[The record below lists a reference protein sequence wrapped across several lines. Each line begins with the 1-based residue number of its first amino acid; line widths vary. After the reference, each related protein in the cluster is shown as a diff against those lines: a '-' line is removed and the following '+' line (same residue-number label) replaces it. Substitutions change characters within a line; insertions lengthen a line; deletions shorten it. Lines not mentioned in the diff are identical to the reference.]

1 VRHAIQKHMRDFL
14 AIIAMSIFALG
25 VTGYILSH
33 QRFYLPNWV
42 PVLGTNFFEL
52 KGEFSTAQSVTPGQ
66 GQTVDI
72 AGVPVGEIKRVD
84 LKQGRAVVT
93 MQIKHKYSKMI
104 KSDATMLLRPKTG
117 LKDMIVELDPGS
129 PSAPKVKDGFTVPV
143 SNTRPDVNLDEI
155 LSSLDRDTR
164 DYLRLLVAGAG
175 EGLKNNG
182 PATAAALKRFAPL
195 NRDIAKLTGQLSKRR
210 VNLARLIHNL
220 QLLVTEVG
228 TKDKQLAELVVSQNA
243 VFQAFA
249 NQDRNLRRTLQLL
262 PGALDTTQHALK
274 VSDTMLTKLTPT
286 LRDLRPGARAL
297 GPSQVATQAFA
308 KATTPIIKN
317 QLRPFTKQA
326 RPTVDALGPALRDLA
341 KLTPDLTTSF
351 TVLNKFF
358 NALAYNP
365 SGVSEGYLF
374 YALWLNHIGA
384 SVYST
389 QDANGPIR
397 RGVIL
402 TDCVAAGALENVAKI
417 DNQLGT
423 LIALTNFPTSAE
435 ICGK

>member
-1 VRHAIQKHMRDFL
+1 VTHQIQKHLRDFI
-14 AIIAMSIFALG
+14 AIILLSLFALG
-25 VTGYILSH
+25 ITGFILAH

-72 AGVPVGEIKRVD
+72 AGVPVGEIKRVELEKD
-84 LKQGRAVVT
+84 RAVVT
-93 MQIKHKYSKMI
+93 MQIKDKYSHMI
-104 KSDATMLLRPKTG
+104 KRDATMLLRPKTG
-117 LKDMIVELDPGS
+117 LKDMIVELDPGTPGT
-129 PSAPKVKDGFTVPV
+129 PSVPDGFTVPV

-155 LSSLDRDTR
+155 LSNLDRDTR
-164 DYLRLLVAGAG
+164 DYLRLLVAGGG

-182 PATAAALKRFAPL
+182 SATAATLKRFAPL
-195 NRDIAKLTGQLSKRR
+195 NRDIKTLTGQLSKRR
-210 VNLARLIHNL
+210 VNLAHLVHNL
-220 QLLVTEVG
+220 QLLVSEVG

-249 NQDRNLRRTLQLL
+249 DQDRNLRKTFELL
-262 PGALDTTQHALK
+262 PGTLDTTQRALNT
-274 VSDTMLTKLTPT
+274 SDKLSKKLGPT
-286 LRDLRPGARAL
+286 LHDLRAGARAL
-297 GPSQVATQAFA
+297 GPAQVATQDFS
-308 KATTPIIKN
+308 KATTPIIRN
-317 QLRPFTKQA
+317 QLRPFVGQV
-326 RPTVDALGPALRDLA
+326 RPTVQALRPALRDLA
-341 KLTPDLTTSF
+341 QVTPDLATSF
-351 TVLNKFF
+351 GVLNKFF
-358 NALAYNP
+358 NALAYKS
-365 SGVSEGYLF
+365 SGGESLLF

-402 TDCVAAGALENVAKI
+402 TDCIAAGALENVAKL
-417 DNQLGT
+417 DAQLGT
-423 LIALTNFPTSAE
+423 LIALTNFPGSAQ

>member
-1 VRHAIQKHMRDFL
+1 VRLAIQKHMRDFI
-14 AIIAMSIFALG
+14 AIILLSIFAIG
-25 VTGYILSH
+25 VTGYILAH

-42 PVLGTNFFEL
+42 PLIGTDFFEL

-72 AGVPVGEIKRVD
+72 AGVPVGEIKKVELD
-84 LKQGRAVVT
+84 QGTALVT
-93 MQIKHKYSKMI
+93 MEIKQKYAHLI

-117 LKDMIVELDPGS
+117 LKDMIVELDPGTPGT
-129 PSAPKVKDGFTVPV
+129 PSVKDGYTVPV

-164 DYLRLLVAGAG
+164 DYLRLFVAGGG
-175 EGLKNNG
+175 EAFKNNG
-182 PATAAALKRFAPL
+182 VETAAALKRFAPL
-195 NRDIAKLTGQLSKRR
+195 NRDVAKLTGELSKRR

-220 QLLVTEVG
+220 QLLLTAVG
-228 TKDKQLAELVVSQNA
+228 GKDKQLAELVVSQNA

-249 NQDRNLRRTLQLL
+249 NQDANLRKALREL
-262 PGALDTTQHALK
+262 PGTLSTTNTALQKSDAL
-274 VSDTMLTKLTPT
+274 SAKLGPT
-286 LRDLRPGARAL
+286 LRELRPGARAL
-297 GPSQVATQAFA
+297 GPTQQATQKFA
-308 KATTPIIKN
+308 KATTPVIKN

-326 RPTVDALGPALRDLA
+326 TPTVQALAPALKDLS
-341 KLTPDLTTSF
+341 KVTPNLASSF

-365 SGVSEGYLF
+365 SGAAESYLF

-389 QDANGPIR
+389 QDALGPIR
-397 RGVIL
+397 RGIIF
-402 TDCVAAGALENVAKI
+402 TDCVAAGALENVAKL
-417 DNQLGT
+417 DAQLGT
-423 LIALTNFPTSAE
+423 LIALTNFPSTAQ

>member
-1 VRHAIQKHMRDFL
+1 VTHQIQKHLRDFI
-14 AIIAMSIFALG
+14 AIILLSLFALG
-25 VTGYILSH
+25 ITGYILAH
-33 QRFYLPNWV
+33 QRFYLPSWV
-42 PVLGTNFFEL
+42 PVLGTDFFEL

-72 AGVPVGEIKRVD
+72 AGVPVGEIKKVELVKD
-84 LKQGRAVVT
+84 RAVVT
-93 MQIKHKYSKMI
+93 MQIKHKYSDMI

-117 LKDMIVELDPGS
+117 LKDMIVELDPGTPGT
-129 PSAPKVKDGFTVPV
+129 PSVKDGFTVPV

-155 LSSLDRDTR
+155 LSNLDQDTR
-164 DYLRLLVAGAG
+164 DYLRLLVAGGG

-182 PATAAALKRFAPL
+182 RNTAATLKRFAPL
-195 NRDIAKLTGQLSKRR
+195 NRDLNTLNGQLSKRR
-210 VNLARLIHNL
+210 VNLAHLVHNL
-220 QLLVTEVG
+220 QLLVSEVG

-249 NQDRNLRRTLQLL
+249 DQDRNLRKTFELL
-262 PGALDTTQHALK
+262 PGTLDTTQKALK
-274 VSDTMLTKLTPT
+274 TSDELSQKLGPT

-297 GPSQVATQAFA
+297 GPSQVATQAFS

-317 QLRPFTKQA
+317 QLRPFVGEV
-326 RPTVDALGPALRDLA
+326 RPTVDALRPALRDLA
-341 KLTPDLTTSF
+341 KVTPDLATSF
-351 TVLNKFF
+351 GVLNKFF
-358 NALAYNP
+358 NALTYKS
-365 SGVSEGYLF
+365 SGGESLLF

-402 TDCVAAGALENVAKI
+402 TDCVAAGALENVAKL
-417 DNQLGT
+417 DAQLGT
-423 LIALTNFPTSAE
+423 LIALTNFPNSAQ